1 MYTHVVELLD
11 LKVIVRM
18 CASFLFPHSIE
29 RCLNGVTKTS
39 LSLRTRLMMQQQQLS
54 QATATARA
62 IISLNITI
70 NDDSIF
76 EGDESF
82 VVSLDGS
89 DPATQF
95 NPDSLTVTIVDGDS
109 LSKIEKPIKSIMPCI

>member
-1 MYTHVVELLD
+1 MPSAGQDYDDTG
-11 LKVIVRM
+11 
-18 CASFLFPHSIE
+18 FPLSI
-29 RCLNGVTKTS
+29 TFDSST
-39 LSLRTRLMMQQQQLS
+39 
-54 QATATARA
+54 TA
-62 IISLNITI
+62 ISLNITI